1 MGQYK
6 TQRSKKGRASSRQMP
21 WLALGVVGVMIVIGA
36 LAILLG
42 RNRDGESGS
51 GSTEFDSDFAP
62 AVTGA
67 PRVDVA
73 QDFIDY
79 GDVPLGET
87 ITTTFEVRNVG
98 DEPLVI
104 LGEPQVEL
112 DRGVLT
118 ASRCRQFDDHRA
130 RLSSHCVG

>member
-21 WLALGVVGVMIVIGA
+21 WLALGVVGVLIVIGA

-42 RNRDGESGS
+42 RNRDDESGS
-51 GSTEFDSDFAP
+51 GSTEFDSDFTP
-62 AVTGA
+62 EVTGA
-67 PRVDVA
+67 PRVEVP

-79 GDVPLGET
+79 GDVKLGET
-87 ITTTFEVRNVG
+87 ITTTFEVRNMG

-112 DRGVLT
+112 VEG
-118 ASRCRQFDDHRA
+118 C
-130 RLSSHCVG
+130 